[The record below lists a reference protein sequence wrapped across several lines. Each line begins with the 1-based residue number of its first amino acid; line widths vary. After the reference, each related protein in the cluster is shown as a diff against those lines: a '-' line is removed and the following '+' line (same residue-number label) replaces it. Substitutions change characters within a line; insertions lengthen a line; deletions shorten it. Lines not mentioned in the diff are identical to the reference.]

1 MIKRQLVTAICLIWA
16 IAATAQQ
23 KKGDLNAGRWNASLL
38 RNDGKQIPFVIDLQY
53 DQQQLFAYIV
63 NGQEKIKTEKI
74 SFTGDSAIMRLQ
86 VFESYFRIR
95 KIGADSLNGVWVS
108 GAEGGDLIIPFS
120 AHQAENRSDISPA
133 NASGNIQ
140 GKWSMEFTRPNQ
152 TKRPAVGTFT
162 QKGNKVSGSILTP
175 SADYRYLEGS
185 ISKDSILFSTFDGSH
200 AFLFVA
206 RIDGDKMTGTYYS
219 GAKGKENWVAERNEK
234 AALPLPASPVTE
246 VKKTV
251 EEELNFSFK
260 NIDGKTVSI
269 KDERYKGK
277 VVILQIMGSW
287 CPNCMDETAFL
298 SEYYRKNK
306 DRGIEVI
313 ALAYELSTDE
323 VRSVQSIRKFQQKF
337 NVPYE
342 MLNTGVK
349 ASDPEKAEK
358 TIPQVTA
365 LKNFPTTIFV
375 DKEGK
380 ISAIKTNFYGPASK
394 EYHTK
399 FKQDFDETVNKLLSK

>member
-1 MIKRQLVTAICLIWA
+1 MIKRQLVMAICLIWT
-16 IAATAQQ
+16 IAVTAQQ
-23 KKGDLNAGRWNASLL
+23 KKEDLKPGMWNASIQ

-53 DQQQLFAYIV
+53 EQQQLFAYIL

-74 SFTGDSAIMRLQ
+74 VFTGDSAIMRLP

-95 KIGADSLNGVWVS
+95 KTGTGSLTGVWVS
-108 GAEGGDLIIPFS
+108 GATDGEILFPFS
-120 AHQAENRSDISPA
+120 AQPAGRHVATIPA

-140 GKWSMEFTRPNQ
+140 GKWSIEFTRPNQ
-152 TKRPAVGTFT
+152 TKRPAIGSFT
-162 QKGNKVSGSILTP
+162 QKDNKVSGSILTP
-175 SADYRYLEGS
+175 SSDYRYLEGT
-185 ISKDSILFSTFDGSH
+185 ISKDSIIFSTFDGSH
-200 AFLFVA
+200 AFLFEA

-219 GAKGKENWVAERNEK
+219 GAKGKENWVAERNAQ
-234 AALPLPASPVTE
+234 AALPLPANPVTE
-246 VKKTV
+246 VKKTN
-251 EEELNFSFK
+251 EAKLNFSFK
-260 NIDGKTVSI
+260 NIDGNTVSI
-269 KDERYKGK
+269 NDARYKGK
-277 VVILQIMGSW
+277 VVIIQIMGSW

-306 DRGIEVI
+306 DRGIEII
-313 ALAYELSTDE
+313 ALGYELSTDE
-323 VRSVQSIRKFQQKF
+323 SRSVQSLKKFQQKF

-342 MLNTGVK
+342 MLNTGVR

-380 ISAIKTNFYGPASK
+380 IAAIKTNFYGPAAK

-399 FKQDFDETVNKLLSK
+399 FKEDFDATIDKLLSK

>member
-1 MIKRQLVTAICLIWA
+1 MIKRQLVMAICLIWA

-23 KKGDLNAGRWNASLL
+23 KKEDLKAGRWNASLT
-38 RNDGKQIPFVIDLQY
+38 RDDGKQIPFVIDLQY
-53 DQQQLFAYIV
+53 DQQQLFAYIL

-74 SFTGDSAIMRLQ
+74 SFTGDSATMRLP
-86 VFESYFRIR
+86 VFESHFKIR
-95 KIGADSLNGVWVS
+95 KIGSDSLNGIWIS
-108 GAEGGDLIIPFS
+108 GAEGGDLIVPFS
-120 AHQAENRSDISPA
+120 AHLENRSDITPA
-133 NASGNIQ
+133 KASENIQ

-152 TKRPAVGTFT
+152 TKRPAIGNFT

-175 SADYRYLEGS
+175 SADYRYLEGT
-185 ISKDSILFSTFDGSH
+185 ISQDSILFSTFDGSH
-200 AFLFVA
+200 AFLFEA
-206 RIDGDKMTGTYYS
+206 KIDGDKMTGTYYS
-219 GAKGKENWVAERNEK
+219 GAKGKENWVAERNEQ

-246 VKKTV
+246 VKKTY
-251 EEELNFSFK
+251 EGGLNFSFK

-269 KDERYKGK
+269 NDDRYKGK

-323 VRSVQSIRKFQQKF
+323 ARSVQSLRKFQQKF

-380 ISAIKTNFYGPASK
+380 ISTIKTNFYGPAAK

-399 FKQDFDETVNKLLSK
+399 FKQEFDETVNKLLSK

>member
-1 MIKRQLVTAICLIWA
+1 MIKRQLVMAICLILT
-16 IAATAQQ
+16 IAAAAQPGEEHL
-23 KKGDLNAGRWNASLL
+23 KPGRWNASVQ
-38 RNDGKQIPFVIDLQY
+38 RNDGKQIPFVIDFKY
-53 DQQQLFAYIV
+53 EQQQLFAYIV
-63 NGQEKIKTEKI
+63 NRQERIKTEKI
-74 SFTGDSAIMRLQ
+74 TFAGDSAIMRLP

-95 KIGADSLNGVWVS
+95 KIGTDSLNGTWVS
-108 GAEGGDLIIPFS
+108 GAADGDILIPFAAHPAQHHAAIAPAS
-120 AHQAENRSDISPA
+120 AN
-133 NASGNIQ
+133 GNIQ

-152 TKRPAVGTFT
+152 TKRPAIGSFS
-162 QKGNKVSGSILTP
+162 QKDNKISGSILTP
-175 SADYRYLEGS
+175 SSDYRYLEGF
-185 ISKDSILFSTFDGSH
+185 ISKDSVIFSTFDGSH
-200 AFLFVA
+200 AFLFEA
-206 RIDGDKMTGTYYS
+206 RIDGNKMTGTYYS
-219 GAKGKENWVAERNEK
+219 GAKGKENWVAERNAQ
-234 AALPLPASPVTE
+234 AALPPLAAPVTE
-246 VKKTV
+246 VKNT
-251 EEELNFSFK
+251 EEGKLNFSFK

-269 KDERYKGK
+269 NDARYKGK

-323 VRSVQSIRKFQQKF
+323 NRSVQSLKKFQQKF

-380 ISAIKTNFYGPASK
+380 ISAIKTNFYGPAAK

-399 FKQDFDETVNKLLSK
+399 FKVDFNATVDKLLSK

>member
-1 MIKRQLVTAICLIWA
+1 MIKRQLVMAICLFWTVA
-16 IAATAQQ
+16 VTAQQ
-23 KKGDLNAGRWNASLL
+23 KKEALKPGRWNASLL
-38 RNDGKQIPFVIDLQY
+38 RNDGKQIPFIIDLQY

-63 NGQEKIKTEKI
+63 NGQEKIKTEKVT
-74 SFTGDSAIMRLQ
+74 FTGDSAIIRLP

-108 GAEGGDLIIPFS
+108 GAADGDIYFPFS
-120 AHQAENRSDISPA
+120 AHPAHHHAATPA

-152 TKRPAVGTFT
+152 TKRPAMGSFS
-162 QKGNKVSGSILTP
+162 QKDNKVSGSILTP
-175 SADYRYLEGS
+175 SSDYRYLEGT
-185 ISKDSILFSTFDGSH
+185 ISKDSIIFSTFDGSH
-200 AFLFVA
+200 AFLFEA

-219 GAKGKENWVAERNEK
+219 GAKGKENWVAERNAQ
-234 AALPLPASPVTE
+234 AALPLPAAPVTE
-246 VKKTV
+246 VKNMDEGKPD
-251 EEELNFSFK
+251 FSFK
-260 NIDGKTVSI
+260 SIDGKTVSI
-269 KDERYKGK
+269 KDARYQGK

-306 DRGIEVI
+306 DRGIEII

-323 VRSVQSIRKFQQKF
+323 NRSVQSLKKFQQKF

-375 DKEGK
+375 DREGK
-380 ISAIKTNFYGPASK
+380 ISAIKTNFYGPAAK

-399 FKQDFDETVNKLLSK
+399 FKEDFDTTIDKLLSK

>member
-1 MIKRQLVTAICLIWA
+1 MIKRQLVIAICLIWA
-16 IAATAQQ
+16 ITATAQQ
-23 KKGDLNAGRWNASLL
+23 KKEDLNAGRWNASLL

-74 SFTGDSAIMRLQ
+74 SFTGDSAIIKLP

-95 KIGADSLNGVWVS
+95 KVGTDSLNGVWVS
-108 GAEGGDLIIPFS
+108 GAESGDLIIPFS
-120 AHQAENRSDISPA
+120 AHRVENRSDITPA
-133 NASGNIQ
+133 NACGNIQ

-152 TKRPAVGTFT
+152 TKRPAVGNFT

-175 SADYRYLEGS
+175 SADYRYLEGT
-185 ISKDSILFSTFDGSH
+185 ISKDSIIFSTFDGSH

-219 GAKGKENWVAERNEK
+219 GAKGKENWVAERNEQ

-251 EEELNFSFK
+251 EGELNFSFK

-380 ISAIKTNFYGPASK
+380 ISAIKTNFYGPAAK